1 MTERNYW
8 RQLKRRKLSRRALL
22 NVSARAGIGAAGL
35 ALVGCGDDDDDG
47 QPAAVQVEQ
56 QEQQEQPQAAQPQ
69 QQQVQQQQA
78 QQASEQDAEQ
88 QAQQAEQQEQP
99 AAEQQEQQ
107 QAAQAQATVADH
119 TPTGEVRWP
128 ISGNV
133 SGLEGTTGT
142 GGGDH
147 QVLWP
152 IFDNLVS
159 YDASLTPT
167 ESRSLAE
174 SWEIP
179 DPLQVIFNIRPGV
192 LYHDLTELSADTTR
206 LHIERG
212 QTLDGSNVK
221 ADLAAIA
228 RVDPVDETTAIF
240 EMNAPFSPLLRVLG
254 DRAGMLLAPSA
265 FDQFNTPNSREVPV
279 GTGAFVYVDED
290 LDGPYRQEYF
300 PQYWQPDAPRV
311 AKLTMSQSIEG
322 TQGVNGLL
330 TGEFDFLPGVP
341 PEDLSRVE
349 DAGKSISV
357 RETNA
362 LGFIYVNPNLGE
374 PWDNVH
380 LRRAMNHAIDRDKFV
395 EVVYENLNTANH
407 WGYLGPALV
416 GIHDPDEILIRYDPD
431 RVREELELAGHPDGF
446 DFDMNIPATA
456 ITAAEFIQAS
466 VAPFGINL
474 NIVVKPTPD
483 YYLEFFEK
491 KVNTFMSGMSV
502 RADPWQQLAFLG
514 RADGPYDFMLPPQDK
529 DADVQAAF
537 QKVTEIFEPEARAEA
552 FRELNR
558 VMVSRAWHIHTHY
571 WSSVYAHDP
580 ALEFEHFGDGKPHF
594 GQKDVRWVT

>member
-1 MTERNYW
+1 MTERWYW
-8 RQLKRRKLSRRALL
+8 RQLSRRKLSRRALL

-47 QPAAVQVEQ
+47 GQPAAVQVEQ
-56 QEQQEQPQAAQPQ
+56 QEQQRQQAAAQPER
-69 QQQVQQQQA
+69 QQA
-78 QQASEQDAEQ
+78 QPRQTQQQTEQEADQQARQVEQ
-88 QAQQAEQQEQP
+88 QQEEQP
-99 AAEQQEQQ
+99 APQAE
-107 QAAQAQATVADH
+107 ATVAAH
-119 TPTGEVRWP
+119 VPTGEVRWP
-128 ISGNV
+128 MGSNI

-159 YDASLTPT
+159 YDSSLTPT

-179 DPLQVIFNIRPGV
+179 DPLQVIFNLRPGV
-192 LYHDLTELSADTTR
+192 LYHDLTALTADSTR

-212 QTLDGSNVK
+212 KTVDGSNVK
-221 ADLAAIA
+221 ADLAAIS
-228 RVDPVDETTAIF
+228 RVDPVDETTAMF
-240 EMNAPFSPLLRVLG
+240 EMMAPFSPLLRVLG

-265 FDQFNTPNSREVPV
+265 FERINTPNSREAPV
-279 GTGAFVYVDED
+279 GTGAFTYVDED
-290 LDGPYRQEYF
+290 LDGPYKQEYF
-300 PQYWQPDAPRV
+300 PQYWQEGAPRV
-311 AKLTMSQSIEG
+311 ARLTMSQSIEA
-322 TQGVNGLL
+322 TQQVNGLL
-330 TGEFDFLPGVP
+330 TGEFDFLASVA
-341 PEDLSRVE
+341 PEDLARVE

-362 LGFIYVNPNLGE
+362 LGFIYLNPNLE
-374 PWDNVH
+374 PWGNIH
-380 LRRAMNHAIDRDKFV
+380 LRQAVNHAIDRDKFV
-395 EVVYENLNTANH
+395 EVVYENRNTANH

-431 RVREELELAGHPDGF
+431 RVREELELAGQPDGF
-446 DFDMNIPATA
+446 EFDMNIPAGA

-466 VAPFGINL
+466 LAQYGIAL
-474 NIVVKPTPD
+474 NIVVKPAPD

-491 KVNTFMSGMSV
+491 RVNTFMSGMSV

-514 RADGPYDFMLPPQDK
+514 RADGPYDFMLPPADK
-529 DADVQAAF
+529 DAVVQAAF
-537 QKVTEIFEPEARAEA
+537 QKVTEIFDPEPRAEA

-558 VMVSRAWHIHTHY
+558 TMVSRAWHIHTHF
-571 WSSVYAHDP
+571 WSSVFAHDP

-594 GQKDVRWVT
+594 GQKDVGWAS

>member
-8 RQLKRRKLSRRALL
+8 RQLKRRRLSRRALL

-47 QPAAVQVEQ
+47 QPTAVQVEQ
-56 QEQQEQPQAAQPQ
+56 QDQQQQQAAAQPA

-78 QQASEQDAEQ
+78 QQQSEQAAEQ
-88 QAQQAEQQEQP
+88 QAQQVEQQEQ
-99 AAEQQEQQ
+99 AIAQQQEQQ
-107 QAAQAQATVADH
+107 QAAQAEATVADH

-179 DPLQVIFNIRPGV
+179 DPLQVIFSIRPGV

-265 FDQFNTPNSREVPV
+265 FDRFNTPNSREAPV

-300 PQYWQPDAPRV
+300 PQYWQPDAPHV
-311 AKLTMSQSIEG
+311 ANLTMSQSIEG

-374 PWDNVH
+374 PWDNIH

-514 RADGPYDFMLPPQDK
+514 RADGPYDFMLPPEDK